1 VLNDEIGAAIAAVE
15 HAAPPSRASLFE
27 DVYAELPWH
36 LKDQQA
42 ELLANIEA
50 PKIHG

>member
-1 VLNDEIGAAIAAVE
+1 MIDVE

-27 DVYAELPWH
+27 DVYAEMPWH
-36 LKDQQA
+36 LKAQQA
-42 ELLANIEA
+42 ALLATPAA